1 MAPNFTQQNRFFFF
15 FEEWRVCSCACAYA
29 CVCVCVRAHVCVCVC
44 VIMKPLSQIEVVFEF
59 CSFKSICA

>member
-1 MAPNFTQQNRFFFF
+1 MAPNFTQQNRFFF

-29 CVCVCVRAHVCVCVC
+29 CVCVCV
-44 VIMKPLSQIEVVFEF
+44 SQIEVVFEF